1 MQGSSESPMDVRTN
15 KWIKS
20 DREFNI
26 SGSLG
31 GVNGNNGFALPLNG
45 GSIQDDPFEEYEDD
59 LSETAALTQT
69 TISWY
74 KTNYLAWIFIS
85 NFVIN

>member
-1 MQGSSESPMDVRTN
+1 M
-15 KWIKS
+15 S
-20 DREFNI
+20 DGEFNI

-31 GVNGNNGFALPLNG
+31 GVNGNNGLALPLNG

-69 TISWY
+69 TIS
-74 KTNYLAWIFIS
+74 
-85 NFVIN
+85 